1 MTGQEEKTLGIED
14 EWSNKDSYY
23 PFWTTKTADG
33 CPKEMGPDTW
43 PITQHIMHI
52 HYDISLIFKA
62 LNRVRYWGITLCL
75 EPCRYL
81 PHTTMFKVFKL
92 LLSLLSSS
100 SLLQVV
106 DSPPPSGICQLGFL
120 PLHPLIFGNEVAEQG
135 TNRGK
140 KWAHF

>member
-1 MTGQEEKTLGIED
+1 M
-14 EWSNKDSYY
+14 
-23 PFWTTKTADG
+23 
-33 CPKEMGPDTW
+33 EMVESVLKKW
-43 PITQHIMHI
+43 ALTQHFMHK
-52 HYDISLIFKA
+52 HYDISLICKA

-81 PHTTMFKVFKL
+81 PHTTMFNVFKL

-106 DSPPPSGICQLGFL
+106 DSPPPSGVCQLGFL

-135 TNRGK
+135 TNGK
-140 KWAHF
+140 KMGLFLVSGGMRTNANLKFGFIIMLWEKA